1 MKNVEQGHRPG
12 TAVTDPVSPPRS
24 GGEDVSTR
32 RRVSQSILEHG
43 PSTAAQLA
51 TRLDVTPAAI
61 RRHLDALTDC
71 GHVTASAQRV
81 YGGRGRGR
89 PAKAFALTDNG
100 RADFYQAYDELAI
113 DALHALADTGG
124 EQAVGRL
131 ARRRQSDIE
140 NRFAS
145 LNQQRD
151 GNDPSPAEALAEAL
165 SAEGYAATVEP
176 AVAGQQVCQHHCP
189 VANVAAEFPQLCEA
203 ETEAFSQLLGVHV
216 QRLATI
222 AHGDGVCT
230 THVPAAPDGVRET
243 FRSKF
248 KPESPGQPRDSS
260 HGQDH
265 QPTNR
270 KASAI

>member
-1 MKNVEQGHRPG
+1 MAATG
-12 TAVTDPVSPPRS
+12 TAVRPRS
-24 GGEDVSTR
+24 GSDDVSTR
-32 RRVSQSILEHG
+32 RRVARSILEHG

-61 RRHLDALTDC
+61 RRHLDALVDC
-71 GHVTASAQRV
+71 GHVIASAQRV
-81 YGGRGRGR
+81 HGGRGRGR
-89 PAKAFALTDNG
+89 PAKVFTLTDTG

-113 DALHALADTGG
+113 DALQALAETGG
-124 EQAVGRL
+124 DQAVSQL
-131 ARRRQSDIE
+131 ARRRQADIE

-145 LNQQRD
+145 LNARTD
-151 GNDPSPAEALAEAL
+151 GKELSAAESLAEAL
-165 SAEGYAATVEP
+165 TAEGYAATTEP

-189 VANVAAEFPQLCEA
+189 VAHVAAEFPQLCEA

-230 THVPAAPDGVRET
+230 THVPAAPEGVRET
-243 FRSKF
+243 FRSNWKS
-248 KPESPGQPRDSS
+248 ESPGRPGASS
-260 HGQDH
+260 RGQDP

-270 KASAI
+270 KASAT